1 MSERKGVSGSRGHQE
16 RVRTEVERRRKEAKS
31 KGESFTALTDEQ
43 LSKKLK
49 RKKSP
54 MIIWQS
60 WTSSAPRGGTV
71 NYNVGIYNPDPTQW
85 IWLFAH
91 VFVGPGNIPASPDE
105 AVQAVD
111 ARFPRLTQPKFAG
124 LSINPTTTQSIAF
137 SIPVPGGVETSN
149 YMGNSVLFHSVW
161 HDPGLYLDRSIF
173 VFEVT

>member
-1 MSERKGVSGSRGHQE
+1 MDQQRTKGRHGELQRGHLQP
-16 RVRTEVERRRKEAKS
+16 
-31 KGESFTALTDEQ
+31 G
-43 LSKKLK
+43 
-49 RKKSP
+49 
-54 MIIWQS
+54 
-60 WTSSAPRGGTV
+60 SS
-71 NYNVGIYNPDPTQW
+71 
-85 IWLFAH
+85 
-91 VFVGPGNIPASPDE
+91 IPASPDE